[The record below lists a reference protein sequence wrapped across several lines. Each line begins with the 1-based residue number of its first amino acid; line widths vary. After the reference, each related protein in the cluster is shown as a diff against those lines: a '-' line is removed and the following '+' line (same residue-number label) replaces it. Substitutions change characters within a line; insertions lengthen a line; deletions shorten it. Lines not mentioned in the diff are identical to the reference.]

1 AAFRHGAR
9 VCTGWGRCAGAVEFG
24 DRFGHERMGGRVVVV
39 RADHFHDVGDGVL
52 GHQHPAEDALFRSQ
66 VVRRSTLELPA
77 AGGEFG
83 DTHGDPPPRLT
94 DSGRAPLPRFT
105 SVLADGADSLLA
117 VGGPRPIALC
127 TGLWT
132 ACAHTPLSLCA
143 GWGCC

>member
-1 AAFRHGAR
+1 VQIGTATDARQLAALSQQVTDGNR
-9 VCTGWGRCAGAVEFG
+9 VGRFAAAVEFE
-24 DRFGHERMGGRVVVV
+24 DRLVHELMGRPVVVV

-94 DSGRAPLPRFT
+94 DSGKSPRCRASHPF
-105 SVLADGADSLLA
+105 
-117 VGGPRPIALC
+117 
-127 TGLWT
+127 
-132 ACAHTPLSLCA
+132 
-143 GWGCC
+143 